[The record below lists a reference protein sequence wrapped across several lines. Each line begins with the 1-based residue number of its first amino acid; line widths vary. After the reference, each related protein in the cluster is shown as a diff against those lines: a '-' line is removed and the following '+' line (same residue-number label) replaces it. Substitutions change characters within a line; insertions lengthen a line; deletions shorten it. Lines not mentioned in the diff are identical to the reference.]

1 MYKFILVVLV
11 FSFSTIIAT
20 AQSEDAPNCS
30 EVTSE
35 RAERL
40 LEDVLSE
47 ERWASRF
54 ESSNIN
60 VPSVGELRVMTNE
73 QDPEACAE
81 IGRGVGDDAKYD
93 MYLYTAGPYYFAVGY
108 PRRENGEWT
117 TSNGILVVYDEEV
130 NAIVGFPI

>member
-1 MYKFILVVLV
+1 MYRFVFVALA
-11 FSFSTIIAT
+11 FSFLTIIAT
-20 AQSEDAPNCS
+20 AQSQDVSNCS

-47 ERWASRF
+47 EQWASRL
-54 ESSNIN
+54 ESNDID
-60 VPSVGELRVMTNE
+60 VPSVEELRVMTNE

-81 IGRGVGDDAKYD
+81 IGRGVGGDSKYD
-93 MYLYTAGPYYFAVGY
+93 FYLYTAGPYYFAVGY

-117 TSNGILVVYDEEV
+117 SPRGMLTIYEE
-130 NAIVGFPI
+130 NRGAIVIYVI

>member
-1 MYKFILVVLV
+1 MYRFVFVALA
-11 FSFSTIIAT
+11 FSFLTIIAT
-20 AQSEDAPNCS
+20 AQSQDVPNCS

-47 ERWASRF
+47 EQWASRL
-54 ESSNIN
+54 ESNDID
-60 VPSVGELRVMTNE
+60 VPSVEELRVMTNE

-81 IGRGVGDDAKYD
+81 IGRGVGEDSKYD
-93 MYLYTAGPYYFAVGY
+93 FYLYTAGPYYFAVGY

-117 TSNGILVVYDEEV
+117 SPRGMLTIYEE
-130 NAIVGFPI
+130 NRGAIVIYVI